1 MSSPKGETF
10 REECEPTLP
19 QGSPKGDM
27 SGSAVRRQRTKTR
40 REGWQNHGRQN
51 HFFRSGWL
59 SSSLIRDCFSCEN
72 LAKKTIDELRQWRI
86 LLRVHFIETPIFTR
100 QITVLL
106 DDGDYRQLQ
115 VTLALKPAAG
125 DLIRGSGGLRKIR
138 WAVRGRGKSGGI
150 RVIYYLVDEG
160 EIYFLFAYAKNEQ
173 EDLDSR
179 QLRVLRNLVKEEFE

>member
-1 MSSPKGETF
+1 MRKAK
-10 REECEPTLP
+10 RRRR
-19 QGSPKGDM
+19 
-27 SGSAVRRQRTKTR
+27 SAALRNGAENFGAGVSQ
-40 REGWQNHGRQN
+40 EGWQNHGRQN
-51 HFFRSGWL
+51 HFFRGGWL

-160 EIYFLFAYAKNEQ
+160 EIYFLFAYAKNEK
-173 EDLDSR
+173 ENLDSR

>member
-1 MSSPKGETF
+1 MF
-10 REECEPTLP
+10 L
-19 QGSPKGDM
+19 
-27 SGSAVRRQRTKTR
+27 
-40 REGWQNHGRQN
+40 H
-51 HFFRSGWL
+51 
-59 SSSLIRDCFSCEN
+59 
-72 LAKKTIDELRQWRI
+72 
-86 LLRVHFIETPIFTR
+86 VHFIETPVFTR
-100 QITVLL
+100 QITALL

-179 QLRVLRNLVKEEFE
+179 QLRILRNLVKEEFE